1 MKKLFALIALTG
13 IITFGASTVVFADGD
28 TTATE
33 QVETANTTAE
43 TMEETAQKRLLKKVN
58 HSIR

>member
-1 MKKLFALIALTG
+1 MKKLFALIALIG
-13 IITFGASTVVFADGD
+13 IITFGASNVVFADGD

-43 TMEETAQKRLLKKVN
+43 TIN
-58 HSIR
+58 YIFFN